1 MDVHEIGNR
10 IKQARTLRN
19 YTLDDIAHEIGV
31 AKSTIQRY
39 ENGLIRRPKLPVLQA
54 IAQSVQVNPA
64 WLAGYD
70 VPMEKK
76 AFEQQWDKESQ
87 QLEDKISAFYHQL
100 KGLGWSYEWLDTEKM
115 YLLSN
120 ETTSIKITAEE
131 YGKLVDESE
140 EFCRK
145 QLQKLLLKSSS
156 LLLNAAHERTDIEV
170 TDEMRKHDDDI
181 MNDDSEWE

>member
-1 MDVHEIGNR
+1 MATTAQR
-10 IKQARTLRN
+10 IKEALYIRGMKQADLVAQTGIGKSSISTYISGSYIPKQKNL
-19 YTLDDIAHEIGV
+19 YKIAKVLNVSEPWLM
-31 AKSTIQRY
+31 
-39 ENGLIRRPKLPVLQA
+39 GL
-54 IAQSVQVNPA
+54 
-64 WLAGYD
+64 D
-70 VPMEKK
+70 VPMEKE

-156 LLLNAAHERTDIEV
+156 LLLNAAHDRTDIDV
-170 TDEMRKHDDDI
+170 TEEMKKHDDDI
-181 MNDDSEWE
+181 MNNDSEWE

>member
-1 MDVHEIGNR
+1 MNKVDIKDR
-10 IKQARTLRN
+10 IKEALEKRELTQSELAEKANIDKGQLSSYISGKYKPRQNNIDALS
-19 YTLDDIAHEIGV
+19 V
-31 AKSTIQRY
+31 ALNVS
-39 ENGLIRRPKLPVLQA
+39 E
-54 IAQSVQVNPA
+54 A
-64 WLAGYD
+64 WLMGFD
-70 VPMEKK
+70 VPMERK

-170 TDEMRKHDDDI
+170 TEEMKKHDDDI
-181 MNDDSEWE
+181 MNDDYEWE

>member
-1 MDVHEIGNR
+1 MLQLYKN
-10 IKQARTLRN
+10 IKTRRTELRLTQSELADKMG
-19 YTLDDIAHEIGV
+19 YADKSMIAKIEKGAVDLPQSKIFAFAKALETTPLYLMGLDE
-31 AKSTIQRY
+31 
-39 ENGLIRRPKLPVLQA
+39 
-54 IAQSVQVNPA
+54 
-64 WLAGYD
+64 
-70 VPMEKK
+70 
-76 AFEQQWDKESQ
+76 WDKESQ

-170 TDEMRKHDDDI
+170 TEEMKKHDDDI